1 MKKIVLS
8 FIILV
13 FLFGCSK
20 KVDEIKISEDK
31 VIKKLE
37 SVENIHDD
45 LYEFEGK
52 VQLENPGVTEDGKP
66 ILATWFSDI
75 KVSDEFIF
83 GNTKTDNVYVWN
95 RQGEF
100 IGKVGNKG
108 KGPGEYFRCWGIFFY
123 DNDEICIFDG
133 DRKYILKY
141 KIDEKNKK
149 IDFVKQYDGGNIS
162 LHNFRAYG
170 RRKDNFYFFRESGI
184 NDIKKGIITDTNFNV
199 VKKFHN
205 REHQS
210 INSYRQTALSENK
223 IVMRDDLKNSK
234 NTGKSELFSNKIWIY
249 DLKGN
254 FLRKFDT
261 ETAKFVEVVIGNYN
275 SYIYLFES
283 DRDKTN
289 IYVYNINGKFIKKIR
304 VTNYISKHYDRNDG
318 KTINLI
324 KNGVGN
330 RYFIEEQNPDEL
342 DKSSILY
349 IYKFNPGFK
358 IKGQKNNE

>member
-1 MKKIVLS
+1 MRKIVYSILF
-8 FIILV
+8 FILIA
-13 FLFGCSK
+13 GCSK
-20 KVDEIKISEDK
+20 NLDEIKIPEDK
-31 VIKKLE
+31 VIKKLKN
-37 SVENIHDD
+37 VENIYDD

-52 VQLENPGVTEDGKP
+52 VQLENPGVNEDGKP
-66 ILATWFSDI
+66 ILAVFFHHLEISD
-75 KVSDEFIF
+75 KFIF
-83 GNTKTDNVYVWN
+83 GITKNNKAYLWN
-95 RQGEF
+95 REGEF
-100 IGKVGNKG
+100 IGKVGSKG
-108 KGPGEYFRCWGIFFY
+108 KGPGEYYSSWEIFFY
-123 DNDEICIFDG
+123 DDDEICIFDG
-133 DRKYILKY
+133 NRKYILKY

-162 LHNFRAYG
+162 LHNFHAYG

-184 NDIKKGIITDTNFNV
+184 KDIKKGIITDTKFNV

-205 REHQS
+205 RENQS
-210 INSYRQTALSENK
+210 DFSYRQTALSENK
-223 IVMRDDLKNSK
+223 IVMRDDLKNFR
-234 NTGKSELFSNKIWIY
+234 KSELFSNKIWIY

-254 FLRKFDT
+254 LLREFGT
-261 ETAKFVEVVIGNYN
+261 ETAKKVKVVIGNYN
-275 SYIYLFES
+275 SYIYLFEY

-289 IYVYNINGKFIKKIR
+289 LYVYNINGKFVKKIR

-349 IYKFNPGFK
+349 IYKFNPLK
-358 IKGQKNNE
+358 